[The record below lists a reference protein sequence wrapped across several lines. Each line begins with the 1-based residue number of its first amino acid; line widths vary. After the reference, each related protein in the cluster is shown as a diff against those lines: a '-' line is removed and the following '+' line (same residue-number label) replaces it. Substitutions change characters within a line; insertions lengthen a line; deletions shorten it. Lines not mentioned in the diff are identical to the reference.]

1 MLIAG
6 ARQHFKQPKY
16 LFIFRLL
23 QLNCLVLGAVG
34 VRCFLCVTKTSNHEK
49 ITAVIAA
56 VLVLTLSAF
65 GFDDVWKAEKFRANP
80 GFSITRMGISEA
92 AGNFKK
98 YDAGMHASIAD
109 FSDAVFVMSADVAS
123 INTEFTLMR
132 NNRVSGNFAVLQ
144 TARVAQ
150 PGKAVQR
157 KKQVNGLL
165 NSGLW
170 FWS

>member
-1 MLIAG
+1 LLLHWYLRLAPLALPMFG
-6 ARQHFKQPKY
+6 KQK
-16 LFIFRLL
+16 
-23 QLNCLVLGAVG
+23 
-34 VRCFLCVTKTSNHEK
+34 
-49 ITAVIAA
+49 
-56 VLVLTLSAF
+56 
-65 GFDDVWKAEKFRANP
+65 KFRANP
-80 GFSITRMGISEA
+80 GFSTPHMGISDVV
-92 AGNFKK
+92 GNFKK

-109 FSDAVFVMSADVAS
+109 FSDAVFVMSAGVAS

-150 PGKAVQR
+150 PNKVMQR
-157 KKQVNGLL
+157 KRRVKGLL